1 MEKVQYNDDSRR
13 LLALRASSSLFHSAF
28 SLTYGDRLSER
39 SALRCFCRAHLHV
52 QGATLALLRDPSRL
66 LGLLNANDVLHV
78 GLHVY
83 HAKRRADIAWPHGRG
98 LAACFR
104 TMGETHVT

>member
-1 MEKVQYNDDSRR
+1 
-13 LLALRASSSLFHSAF
+13 
-28 SLTYGDRLSER
+28 
-39 SALRCFCRAHLHV
+39 LHV

-104 TMGETHVT
+104 TMGETHVTWKRLLSMPALEVGLAAVCCTQCSQHSD